1 MIQSIFDQDWLL
13 RMTKIRNQ
21 VIAEKKERKASL
33 SGKRF
38 YVNKKHNLNRKVGL
52 KQGVYE

>member
-1 MIQSIFDQDWLL
+1 MIKSIFDQDWLL

-21 VIAEKKERKASL
+21 AIAEKKERKASL

-38 YVNKKHNLNRKVGL
+38 YVNKKHNLNRKIGL

>member
-1 MIQSIFDQDWLL
+1 MIKSIFDQDWLL